1 MPDVQT
7 ITYTTGFPQGG
18 VIIDEVDDMI
28 TNMSPKDRPF
38 IASIGKGKCS
48 TTTPDWLED
57 SLATAGQNKAVEG
70 ADAVAVALDPP
81 DRLTNNTQILQ
92 KTYMISGSLDAAKQH
107 GYSSPLEYYTGKAM
121 DELGN
126 DIEWACLNE
135 TIAAGNST
143 TARAM
148 KGAIGWAHANSTYSF
163 GSAYAAT
170 NNVTEEI
177 FNDVLEAMWTL
188 GASPDTVLAPP
199 AQKRKISNWTAD
211 GRLVFNTNASDKKV
225 TMSVRLVETDFGV
238 VAIIPTRF
246 LEPADDSGTKYDK
259 ILVYE
264 KKHFTKLILEGRGP
278 KRVALAKT
286 GDADKY
292 QILTEQTLKCHS
304 TKAVGLIERCSR
316 VKVS

>member
-7 ITYTTGFPQGG
+7 LTYTTGFPQGG
-18 VIIDEVDDMI
+18 VIVDEVDDMI

-38 IASIGKGKCS
+38 IASIGKGTCY

-57 SLATAGQNKAVEG
+57 SLAAAAQNKAVEG
-70 ADAVAVALDPP
+70 ADAVSVALDPP
-81 DRLTNNTQILQ
+81 DRLTTYTQILQ
-92 KTYMISGSLDAAKQH
+92 KTFEISGTLEASKQH
-107 GYSSPLEYYTGKAM
+107 GYKSPLDYYTGKAM

-135 TIAAGNST
+135 TAAAGNAS

-148 KGAIGWAHANSTYSF
+148 KGAIGWAHSNSTYSF

-170 NNVTEEI
+170 NHITEEI
-177 FNDVLEAMWTL
+177 FNDVLQAMWEL
-188 GASPDTVLAPP
+188 GATPDTCLAPP

-211 GRLVFNTNASDKKV
+211 GRLVFNTNATDKKV
-225 TMSVRLVETDFGV
+225 TMTVRLVETDFGV
-238 VAIIPTRF
+238 IAIIPTRF
-246 LEPADDSGTKYDK
+246 LEPADDSGTKYDNVL
-259 ILVYE
+259 IYE
-264 KKHFTKLILEGRGP
+264 KKHFTKLILDGRGP
-278 KRVALAKT
+278 KRRALAPV
-286 GDADKY
+286 GDAQKY

-304 TKAVGLIERCSR
+304 TKAVGLISRCSR